1 MFDAVLDVLFP
12 IVFLSIPTLAAIY
25 LAGFVF
31 GKAETIAAV
40 KVVGVV
46 VLKALLNV
54 GRRIQ
59 RAAVAFVNEP
69 EDVPTSHAAR
79 FSTAREFD
87 VVHARIANV
96 LDRLDEVD
104 NRLDAIEAPLVDAE
118 VEAST
123 PF

>member
-12 IVFLSIPTLAAIY
+12 VVFLSLPMLAAIY

-46 VLKALLNV
+46 VVKALMNI
-54 GRRIQ
+54 GRRFQ
-59 RAAVAFVNEP
+59 RAAIVFVTDDDSRFP
-69 EDVPTSHAAR
+69 SAAAE
-79 FSTAREFD
+79 FNAIHKLIST
-87 VVHARIANV
+87 
-96 LDRLDEVD
+96 LGTQLDEVD
-104 NRLDAIEAPLVDAE
+104 DRLATVEARIIDVD

-123 PF
+123 AL

>member
-12 IVFLSIPTLAAIY
+12 VVFLSLPTLAAIY

-31 GKAETIAAV
+31 GKAETVAAV

-46 VLKALLNV
+46 FVKAVLNI
-54 GRRIQ
+54 GRRFQ
-59 RAAVAFVNEP
+59 RAAIAFVSDDDGLAPFTADEL
-69 EDVPTSHAAR
+69 HAIHKL
-79 FSTAREFD
+79 FD
-87 VVHARIANV
+87 MTEK
-96 LDRLDEVD
+96 RLDEID
-104 NRLDAIEAPLVDAE
+104 SRLADVEGRIIDAD